1 MISAR
6 GVKSMDIRL
15 FSPPVKDAWETLALV
30 LLHWH
35 TMGLHEVLKPL
46 LRAEREARSESTSIY
61 RRKVSMSGRPAGRGH
76 AL

>member
-1 MISAR
+1 MVAKNHMWHIRFLSLVMTMISAR

-15 FSPPVKDAWETLALV
+15 FSPHVKDAWETLALV

-46 LRAEREARSESTSIY
+46 YLNA
-61 RRKVSMSGRPAGRGH
+61 V
-76 AL
+76 